1 MLNLNAGHRSA
12 GTRIDSDRDVLPFP
26 TGGVFGPAPEPRPN
40 TSTNA
45 KSALD
50 VARSIEAELDQLK
63 HGLDRLS
70 QQIDEDESSDLLA
83 AIPFHRFQR
92 PSDSGPHNPAA

>member
-26 TGGVFGPAPEPRPN
+26 TGGVYGPAPEPSP
-40 TSTNA
+40 STKT

-70 QQIDEDESSDLLA
+70 EQIDEDESSDLLA

-92 PSDSGPHNPAA
+92 LSDSGPHSPAA

>member
-1 MLNLNAGHRSA
+1 MLNLNAGQITA

-26 TGGVFGPAPEPRPN
+26 AGGVYGLSPEARPAE
-40 TSTNA
+40 SA

-50 VARSIEAELDQLK
+50 VARSIEAELDQLR

-70 QQIDEDESSDLLA
+70 EQIEEDESHDLLA
-83 AIPFHRFQR
+83 AIPFRRFQITA
-92 PSDSGPHNPAA
+92 DSGPHNPAA